1 MSRPI
6 YILDVL
12 WYNYFGSYLLD
23 KLEFDEEGNYMKLKN
38 ILRLSSLI
46 MLVIAIVFLSYALTH
61 PESGTVFYIGGL
73 AIGSAIWRAFY
84 LVYTGIM
91 VALFAVSFFVKYR
104 K

>member
-1 MSRPI
+1 
-6 YILDVL
+6 
-12 WYNYFGSYLLD
+12 
-23 KLEFDEEGNYMKLKN
+23 MKLKN

-61 PESGTVFYIGGL
+61 PEGGTVFYIGGL

-84 LVYTGIM
+84 LVYAGIM
-91 VALFAVSFFVKYR
+91 VALFAVSFFVKDR